1 MTIFLNLRARPAG
14 GEVADQVSPRQI
26 TIDPV
31 TGDATDLALSLSDLA
46 AAVLGKNVLLATH
59 GFNVNQL
66 DGYQTL
72 SNWSTLLQLDDTWL
86 FVGMVWPGDSSWLG
100 TLCYPGEGKNAMDSG
115 NLLAPFLITNFAG
128 AKSVSF
134 VSHSLGAR
142 FILQTVTALNS
153 LDPQFAVE
161 QIALMAGA
169 VNHDCLTAEY
179 ASASQAVGKINL
191 LASVED
197 EVLSAA
203 FPIGNVFEGIID
215 SGHPWFQAALGH
227 KGPKK
232 IPPGKTPGRW
242 QVPKSWDFGHGSYL
256 KLAPPSVPLVP
267 LPQDIPDKGKEI
279 PLPYECAHESSW
291 SAAFVSTR
299 FR

>member
-197 EVLSAA
+197 EVVLC
-203 FPIGNVFEGIID
+203 GI
-215 SGHPWFQAALGH
+215 SNRQC
-227 KGPKK
+227 
-232 IPPGKTPGRW
+232 
-242 QVPKSWDFGHGSYL
+242 V
-256 KLAPPSVPLVP
+256 
-267 LPQDIPDKGKEI
+267 
-279 PLPYECAHESSW
+279 
-291 SAAFVSTR
+291 
-299 FR
+299 